1 MELINRKKKRLS
13 SNPLKDNENLLSSM
27 PSTGTRNALQLLAC
41 DLGHD
46 FLLLLSALTQATHGS
61 SQRLRTEE
69 TAWEDEEYK
78 KRRKSCSKERR
89 VSSSEFHILKYVED
103 LSTFFGRA
111 L

>member
-1 MELINRKKKRLS
+1 MKI
-13 SNPLKDNENLLSSM
+13 LLSSM
-27 PSTGTRNALQLLAC
+27 PSTGTRSTPLQHLAC

-78 KRRKSCSKERR
+78 EKKIHALEES
-89 VSSSEFHILKYVED
+89 
-103 LSTFFGRA
+103 FFFMNSIF
-111 L
+111 